1 MASNPHL
8 ERRRAL
14 MEKLPDGSFL
24 VLGESSGRLN
34 QNFFYLTGISESRGA
49 LLLAPRGVRV
59 HTGRMYPGPDY
70 VRGRMVEQLLFLPP
84 RDALASRWGEDSVA
98 TVEGVSAK
106 SMGVDV
112 VLSSGELE
120 TLLSS
125 WLPASG
131 PLYFARG
138 TAPSLAGD
146 DDPESLFVAKLRR
159 RFIDLIV
166 RDGGPMVHEM
176 RRLKDG
182 HEIDAI
188 ERAVSVTAE
197 AIAHVMRSCRSGM
210 REYEIEAEITR
221 IYRSRAGQHSF
232 DPIVACGENAL
243 KLHYSENSG
252 HIEDGRLMIVDTGAA
267 IDRYKADITR
277 TLPIGGRF
285 DERQREVYE
294 VALAAE
300 QEAIASAG
308 PGVLLGDLHAKAYK
322 VIDDAGLGEYFVH
335 GLGHYLGLEAH
346 DVGDYHIPL
355 QPGAVITVE
364 PGIYIPQ
371 EGLGVRIEDDVLITD
386 SGCRVLSERIP
397 RTVKAVEKAMAG

>member
-1 MASNPHL
+1 MASKPYL

-14 MEKLPDGSFL
+14 MEKLPDGMFL
-24 VLGESSGRLN
+24 VLGDSSGRLN
-34 QNFFYLTGISESRGA
+34 QNFLYLTGISETRGA

-70 VRGRMVEQLLFLPP
+70 VRGRMVSQLLFLPP

-98 TVEGVSAK
+98 TLEDVSAE
-106 SMGVDV
+106 STGVDV
-112 VLSSGELE
+112 VLSRGELE
-120 TLLSS
+120 TLLTSC
-125 WLPASG
+125 LPTCG
-131 PLYFARG
+131 TLYLARG
-138 TAPSLAGD
+138 APPTLAGE

-159 RFIDLIV
+159 RFIDLAV
-166 RDGGPMVHEM
+166 RDGGPAVHEM

-182 HEIDAI
+182 HEIDAL
-188 ERAVSVTAE
+188 ERAVSITAE
-197 AIAHVMRSCRSGM
+197 AIAHVMRSCRAGM
-210 REYEIEAEITR
+210 RENEIEAEITR

-232 DPIVACGENAL
+232 DPIVACGDNAL

-252 HIEDGRLMIVDTGAA
+252 PVEDGRLMVIDTGAA
-267 IDRYKADITR
+267 IDGYRADITR

-285 DERQREVYE
+285 DKRQREVYE

-300 QEAIASAG
+300 QEAIANAG

-322 VIDDAGLGEYFVH
+322 VIDGAGLGEYFVH

-346 DVGDYHIPL
+346 DVGDYHAPL

-364 PGIYIPQ
+364 PGIYIPD

-386 SGCRVLSERIP
+386 SGCRVLSDRIP